1 LSHRTVALVMV
12 AVLPAAVSWSDG
24 VPVQSAPA
32 SGSIQGIVFDSLVA
46 SAPLPGAEVTIDG
59 TELAVLTDRNGRFR
73 FDSLP
78 AGRTALR
85 FYHARLDSLG
95 FGVAPVSVDVAEG
108 KTTQTRLATPSP
120 ATFYARLCAGARPP
134 SSGVLLGVVRDV
146 DDRRPLPTA
155 DVEVAWAE
163 WTVGKSGMVRNE
175 RREHATTNANGAY
188 ALCGVPADVP
198 VVARA
203 TSAGHIT
210 GLVEIDFAQRI
221 FNVRDFAVSL
231 ADSDAT
237 PAFLARLDSLAAR
250 GDSVASRG
258 SASLRGV
265 IRAPDGRVLPE
276 AQAAL
281 LGFPISVR
289 SNSDGIYTITNVPAG
304 SQTLEVR
311 ALGYAPTRLTIDLA
325 TGAGRTADVTVTRVA
340 QQLATVAIVG
350 KGSRLDNTGFETR
363 RKGGLGYY
371 MGPEELERRVAFD
384 ATQLFWG
391 VPGTRLVWTGSRN
404 VLVFARSFMSGNSGG
419 EYSDYC
425 SPVVF
430 VDGFETPEID
440 DVRPPTIRAI
450 EVYRNPQTAPPLY
463 RTGHTPCGVILI
475 WTKPPE
481 PKLKR

>member
-1 LSHRTVALVMV
+1 MKHGTSALAMVAL
-12 AVLPAAVSWSDG
+12 LPAIASWSDG
-24 VPVQSAPA
+24 VPVRSAA
-32 SGSIQGIVFDSLVA
+32 LAGAIQGIVFDSLVA
-46 SAPLPGAEVTIDG
+46 SAPLPGAEVAIEG
-59 TELAVLTDRNGRFR
+59 TELAVLTDRGGRFR
-73 FDSLP
+73 FDSVP
-78 AGRTALR
+78 PGRTVLR

-95 FGVAPVSVDVAEG
+95 FGAAPVAVDVVDG
-108 KTTQTRLATPSP
+108 KTTQAKLATPSP
-120 ATFYARLCAGARPP
+120 ATFYARLCAGTRPP
-134 SSGVLLGVVRDV
+134 ASGVLLGVVRDV
-146 DDRRPLPTA
+146 DDRRPLPNA

-175 RREHATTNANGAY
+175 RREDATTNANGAY

-203 TSAGHIT
+203 TTAGHIT
-210 GLVEIDFAQRI
+210 GLVEVDFAQRI

-237 PAFLARLDSLAAR
+237 PALLARLDSVAAR
-250 GDSVASRG
+250 GDSVAVRG

-265 IRAPDGRVLPE
+265 IRAPDGRVLPD

-289 SNSDGIYTITNVPAG
+289 SNSDGVYTITNVPAG

-325 TGAGRTADVTVTRVA
+325 TGARRTADVTVTRVA
-340 QQLATVAIVG
+340 QELATVAIVG

-391 VPGTRLVWTGSRN
+391 VPGTRLIWTGSRN
-404 VLVFARSFMSGNSGG
+404 ELVFARSFMSGNRGD
-419 EYSDYC
+419 EYSGYC
-425 SPVVF
+425 SPVVY
-430 VDGFETPEID
+430 VDGFETEEID
-440 DVRPPTIRAI
+440 DVRPATIRAI
-450 EVYRNPQTAPPLY
+450 EIYRNPETAPPLY
-463 RTGHTPCGVILI
+463 RTGRTPCGVILI
-475 WTKPPE
+475 WTKPPD
-481 PKLKR
+481 PPVKR